1 MTYSMKTTLVTEGM
15 PSTIGEQMGRATIG
29 FAAGQVLV
37 LESDIAD
44 PTITTLY
51 ESLIEDAFPR
61 STAAPQE
68 IWTLTATSPTTFSVS
83 GSISGTVGGFQNS
96 LPVTECAIDA
106 VYSNEFVQFT
116 IKSADVAYQV
126 GDKFQLSVTNG
137 LRSCYLANYFGTGT
151 GDFSRLESLGAAE
164 TFTLTALDNLSF
176 TVTGSVSGA
185 MPNATVGTLYDYSFN
200 AAITQIRF
208 LIEDGLTDFLAGDQY
223 TIVADYNELPEDD
236 RWEVQRG
243 ESTPQF
249 WNAYLKGQGIVGVGP
264 AFVHIQGSGPRMYG
278 AIFRDWIA
286 DAPTSETGGYTKT
299 SNLATTL
306 ALRVTRRNIIG
317 SWTTAG
323 NSYGDNFYLGLI
335 MSFLEP
341 GVNPYPAYVG
351 ICTTNLAVAH
361 EYPITDD
368 NVTCGFANRDDPSDR
383 RTLYYGTTASTN
395 VNSWPR
401 NVPPSNVA
409 LDPSPD
415 VVQKT
420 FVGTGNGFL
429 HGFRRTLNSTAY
441 EVVTLTATSPTT
453 FSVSGASSGA
463 LPDATVDVP
472 YKSATNGWAFTIESG
487 TIAFEVG
494 DEFTADPDRLTA
506 LTPIE
511 IRQWGMLEGV
521 YRVNNSEVEPG
532 DTVLS
537 GGIGHFVSCSLNKD
551 RPNYRTKFAMRMD

>member
-1 MTYSMKTTLVTEGM
+1 MTYSMKTTLAAEGM
-15 PSTIGEQMGRATIG
+15 TATIGEQMGRATIG

-44 PTITTLY
+44 PTITALY

-68 IWTLTATSPTTFSVS
+68 VWTLTATSPTTFSVS

-96 LPVTECAIDA
+96 LAATECTID
-106 VYSNEFVQFT
+106 VLYSNEFVQFT

-137 LRSCYLANYFGTGT
+137 LRSCYLANYFGVGT

-164 TFTLTALDNLSF
+164 TFTLTAIDNLSF

-200 AAITQIRF
+200 PAITQIRF
-208 LIEDGLTDFLAGDQY
+208 LIEDGLTDFVAGDRY
-223 TIVADYNELPEDD
+223 TIIADYNELPEAD

-243 ESTPQF
+243 ASTPQF

-264 AFVHIQGSGPRMYG
+264 AFVRIQGSGTRMYG
-278 AIFRDWIA
+278 AIFRDWVA

-299 SNLATTL
+299 SALATTL

-351 ICTTNLAVAH
+351 ICTTNLGVGH

-368 NVTCGFANRDDPSDR
+368 NVTCGFTNRVDGQDR
-383 RTLYYGTTASTN
+383 RTLYYGTTASTTPS
-395 VNSWPR
+395 VFPE
-401 NVPPSNVA
+401 VVTSNVA
-409 LDPSPD
+409 VDPSPD

-472 YKSATNGWAFTIESG
+472 YKSATNGWAFTIEAG

-494 DEFTADPDRLTA
+494 DEFTADPERLTA

-511 IRQWGMLEGV
+511 LRGWGMLEGA
-521 YRVNNSEVEPG
+521 YKVNNTEVEPG
-532 DTVLS
+532 DTVLA
-537 GGIGHFVSCSLNKD
+537 GGIGHFVSCNLNKD
-551 RPNYRTKFAMRMD
+551 RPLCQSKFAMRMD

>member
-1 MTYSMKTTLVTEGM
+1 MTYSMKTTLASTGM
-15 PSTIGEQMGRATIG
+15 TATVGEQMGRAAIG
-29 FAAGQVLV
+29 FAAGQVLI

-44 PTITTLY
+44 STTIVDCETL
-51 ESLIEDAFPR
+51 IADAFPR
-61 STAAPQE
+61 SVAAPQE

-83 GSISGTVGGFQNS
+83 GSISGTVDGFQNS
-96 LPVTECAIDA
+96 LPATECKID
-106 VYSNEFVQFT
+106 VLYSNEFVQFT

-137 LRSCYLANYFGTGT
+137 LRSCYLANYFGVGT

-164 TFTLTALDNLSF
+164 TFTLTAIDNLSF

-185 MPNATVGTLYDYSFN
+185 MPNATLGTLYDYSFN
-200 AAITQIRF
+200 PVITQIRF
-208 LIEDGLTDFLAGDQY
+208 LIEDGLTDFVAGDRY
-223 TIVADYNELPEDD
+223 TIVADYNELPEAD
-236 RWEVQRG
+236 RWEVQLG
-243 ESTPQF
+243 ASTPQY

-264 AFVHIQGSGPRMYG
+264 AFVRIQGSGPRMYG

-299 SNLATTL
+299 SDLATTL

-323 NSYGDNFYLGLI
+323 NSYGDSFYLGLI

-351 ICTTNLAVAH
+351 ICTTSTAVAR
-361 EYPITDD
+361 EYPITDYD
-368 NVTCGFANRDDPSDR
+368 VTCGFANRVDSEDK
-383 RTLYYGTTASTN
+383 RTLYYGTTAS
-395 VNSWPR
+395 VS
-401 NVPPSNVA
+401 VSCFPPSVPSNNAA

-453 FSVSGASSGA
+453 FSVFGASSGA

-472 YKSATNGWAFTIESG
+472 YKSATDGWAFTIEAG

-494 DEFTADPDRLTA
+494 DEFTANPDRLTA

-511 IRQWGMLEGV
+511 LRGWGMLEGV
-521 YRVNNSEVEPG
+521 YRVNDSE
-532 DTVLS
+532 
-537 GGIGHFVSCSLNKD
+537 D
-551 RPNYRTKFAMRMD
+551 RKSVV

>member
-1 MTYSMKTTLVTEGM
+1 MTYSMKTTLAVEGM
-15 PSTIGEQMGRATIG
+15 TAAIGEQMGRATIG
-29 FAAGQVLV
+29 FAAGQVLI
-37 LESDIAD
+37 LESLIAD
-44 PTITTLY
+44 PATTVLY

-96 LPVTECAIDA
+96 LPVTECTIDLL
-106 VYSNEFVQFT
+106 YSNAFVQFT

-137 LRSCYLANYFGTGT
+137 LRSCYLANYFGVGT

-164 TFTLTALDNLSF
+164 TFTLTAIDNLSF

-200 AAITQIRF
+200 PTITQIRF
-208 LIEDGLTDFLAGDQY
+208 LIEDGLTDFVAGDRY
-223 TIVADYNELPEDD
+223 TIVADYNELPEAD

-243 ESTPQF
+243 ASTPQF
-249 WNAYLKGQGIVGVGP
+249 WNAYLKGQGIAGVGP
-264 AFVHIQGSGPRMYG
+264 AFVRIQGSGPRMYG
-278 AIFRDWIA
+278 AIFRDWVA

-341 GVNPYPAYVG
+341 SVNPYPAYVG
-351 ICTTNLAVAH
+351 ICTTSLATTH
-361 EYPITDD
+361 EYPITDFD
-368 NVTCGFANRDDPSDR
+368 VTCGFADNDDSQDK
-383 RTLYYGTTASTN
+383 RTLYYGTTESTN
-395 VNSWPR
+395 VNCFPYSA
-401 NVPPSNVA
+401 PSNNA
-409 LDPSPD
+409 DIDTSPD

-429 HGFRRTLNSTAY
+429 HGFRRTLDTTSY

-453 FSVSGASSGA
+453 FSVFGASSGA

-472 YKSATNGWAFTIESG
+472 YKSATDGWAFTIEAG

-494 DEFTADPDRLTA
+494 DEFTADTDRLTA

-511 IRQWGMLEGV
+511 LRGWGMLEGV
-521 YRVNNSEVEPG
+521 YRVNGYEVEPG

-551 RPNYRTKFAMRMD
+551 RTNFRTKFAVRMD